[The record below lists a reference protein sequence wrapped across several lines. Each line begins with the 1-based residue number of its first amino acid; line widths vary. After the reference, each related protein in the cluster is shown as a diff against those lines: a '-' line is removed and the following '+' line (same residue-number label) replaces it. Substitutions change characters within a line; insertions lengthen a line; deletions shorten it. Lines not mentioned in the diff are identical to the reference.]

1 MTNPT
6 NLIIWHNYQPSLT
19 HL

>member
-6 NLIIWHNYQPSLT
+6 NRKN
-19 HL
+19 

>member
-6 NLIIWHNYQPSLT
+6 NFNSQKHGHVVIIWC
-19 HL
+19 

>member
-6 NLIIWHNYQPSLT
+6 
-19 HL
+19 